1 MMPRILCLIDSL
13 GSGGA
18 QRQMTELAK
27 LLHQA
32 GYPVK
37 VVFWIHYE
45 NDHFLEDEL
54 ANNHVDF
61 AYTPS
66 MRKTSTR
73 LFELRKVLKGYS
85 PDVIISYYS
94 GISKLLCVDHLL
106 HRKNYKLIV
115 SERTITR
122 QITRSSKVKHQL
134 YRVADVIVPNST
146 TESKF
151 IKEHFPFLKDKVVAI
166 NNFVDEEKFYPIEKT
181 VADFDV
187 TNAIFVGRYNE
198 AKNIPNFLRAIAK
211 VAQTGRKFHV
221 DFFGRDIAAHCDAL
235 VDELGIKDFVSFCNQ
250 SSTIEEEY
258 RRHNLMI
265 IPSLWEGFPNVLCEA
280 MCCGLPALGSRV
292 SDIPYIMEDGGNGYV
307 FNPKDV
313 DDMAEKIIKYLDL
326 DAQTKWKMGKHS
338 EALSSARFLK
348 KSFLNQYLQLIND

>member
-1 MMPRILCLIDSL
+1 MLNILCFIDSL

-45 NDHFLEDEL
+45 SDHFLEDEL
-54 ANNHVDF
+54 ARNQVDF
-61 AYTPS
+61 AYTPTMS
-66 MRKTSTR
+66 KKETR
-73 LFELRKVLKGYS
+73 LLELRRAIKNFD
-85 PDVIISYYS
+85 PDVIISYYT
-94 GISKLLCVDHLL
+94 GISNLLCVDHLF
-106 HRKNYKLIV
+106 HRKAYKLIV
-115 SERTITR
+115 SERSITTSV
-122 QITRSSKVKHQL
+122 TRSVKLKYQL
-134 YRVADVIVPNST
+134 YRFADVIVPNST
-146 TESKF
+146 TESVF
-151 IKEHFPFLKDKVVAI
+151 IRDHFPFLKEKVVTI
-166 NNFVDEEKFYPIEKT
+166 NNYVDEGKFYPINKT
-181 VADFDV
+181 VRDYET

-211 VAQTGRKFHV
+211 VAQTGRQFHV
-221 DFFGRDIAAHCDAL
+221 DFFGRDIAEHCDDL
-235 VDELGIKDFVSFCNQ
+235 VDELNIKDFVCFYCQ

-258 RRHNLMI
+258 RKHNLMI

-292 SDIPYIMEDGGNGYV
+292 SDIPYIMEDGRNGYI

-313 DDMAEKIIKYLDL
+313 NDMAEKMMLYLDL
-326 DAQTKWKMGKHS
+326 DAQEKYEMAEYSKK
-338 EALSSARFLK
+338 LSLGIFK
-348 KSFLNQYLQLIND
+348 KKGFLNKYIEIIK

>member
-1 MMPRILCLIDSL
+1 MKRILCLIDSL

-54 ANNHVDF
+54 ALNQVDF

-73 LFELRKVLKGYS
+73 LFELRKVIKDNR
-85 PDVIISYYS
+85 PDVVISYYS

-151 IKEHFPFLKDKVVAI
+151 IKEHFPFLKDKVIAI

-181 VADFDV
+181 VGDYEN

-198 AKNIPNFLRAIAK
+198 AKNIPDFLRAIAK

-221 DFFGRDIAAHCDAL
+221 DFFGRDIAEHCDAL
-235 VDELGIKDFVSFCNQ
+235 VDELGIKDFVAPLSVNRSFWND
-250 SSTIEEEY
+250 SPI
-258 RRHNLMI
+258 
-265 IPSLWEGFPNVLCEA
+265 
-280 MCCGLPALGSRV
+280 LGSSSRAFRPDSTPLLLDQYANARPLGGICSNRCHFGRIYVKTVVFYTILKNEKYRKTVTV
-292 SDIPYIMEDGGNGYV
+292 SDNLFENRQTL
-307 FNPKDV
+307 FNP
-313 DDMAEKIIKYLDL
+313 LSP
-326 DAQTKWKMGKHS
+326 QTVLG
-338 EALSSARFLK
+338 
-348 KSFLNQYLQLIND
+348 

>member
-1 MMPRILCLIDSL
+1 MKRILCLIDSL

-27 LLHQA
+27 LLHQT

-61 AYTPS
+61 AYAPS

-73 LFELRKVLKGYS
+73 LFELRKTIKDYC
-85 PDVIISYYS
+85 PDVVISYYS

-106 HRKNYKLIV
+106 HRKAYKLIV
-115 SERTITR
+115 SERSITTS
-122 QITRSSKVKHQL
+122 ITQSIKVQHQL
-134 YRVADVIVPNST
+134 YRSADVIVPNST
-146 TESKF
+146 TESNF
-151 IKEHFPFLKDKVVAI
+151 IRNHFPFLKDKVVTI
-166 NNFVDEEKFYPIEKT
+166 NNFVDEEKFYPIEKIVEDYET
-181 VADFDV
+181 
-187 TNAIFVGRYNE
+187 TNAIFVGRYNG

-211 VAQTGRKFHV
+211 VAQTERKFHV
-221 DFFGRDIAAHCDAL
+221 DFFGRDIAEHCDAL
-235 VDELGIKDFVSFCNQ
+235 VDELGIKDFVTFCNQ

-258 RRHNLMI
+258 RKHNLMI

-292 SDIPYIMEDGGNGYV
+292 SDIPYIMEEGRNGYI

-313 DDMAEKIIKYLDL
+313 DDMAEKIILYLDL
-326 DAQTKWKMGKHS
+326 KTQERFEMAEYSKKLSLGK
-338 EALSSARFLK
+338 FK
-348 KSFLNQYLQLIND
+348 KKGFLNKYIEIIK

>member
-1 MMPRILCLIDSL
+1 MKRILCLIDSL

-54 ANNHVDF
+54 TTSNVDF

-66 MRKTSTR
+66 LRKTSTR
-73 LFELRKVLKGYS
+73 LFETRKVIKGYV
-85 PDVIISYYS
+85 PDVVISYYG

-106 HRKNYKLIV
+106 HRKAYKLIV

-134 YRVADVIVPNST
+134 YRFADVIVPNST
-146 TESKF
+146 TEANF
-151 IKEHFPFLKDKVVAI
+151 IKTHFSFLKDRVIPI
-166 NNFVDEEKFYPIEKT
+166 NNFVDEEKFYPVEKT
-181 VADFDV
+181 VTDYDT
-187 TNAIFVGRYNE
+187 TNAIFVGRFNE

-221 DFFGRDIAAHCDAL
+221 DFFGRDIAEHCD
-235 VDELGIKDFVSFCNQ
+235 VMVKELGIEEYVRFCSQ

-258 RRHNLMI
+258 RKHNLMI

-292 SDIPYIMEDGGNGYV
+292 SDIPYIMKDGKNGYI
-307 FNPKDV
+307 FNPKDA
-313 DDMAEKIIKYLDL
+313 DDIAEKIIKYLDL
-326 DAQTKWKMGKHS
+326 EAKTKRGMGKCS
-338 EALSSARFLK
+338 EELSSERFLK
-348 KSFLNQYLQLIND
+348 NSFLNKYTQLIND

>member
-1 MMPRILCLIDSL
+1 MKRILCFIDSL

-32 GYPVK
+32 GHSVK
-37 VVFWIHYE
+37 VVFWVYYD
-45 NDHFLEDEL
+45 NDYFLEDEL
-54 ANNHVDF
+54 AQNSVDF

-66 MRKTSTR
+66 LRKTSTR
-73 LFELRKVLKGYS
+73 LFETRKVIKGYA

-106 HRKNYKLIV
+106 HWKAYKLIV

-122 QITRSSKVKHQL
+122 QITISSKVKHLL
-134 YRVADVIVPNST
+134 YRFADVIVPNST
-146 TESKF
+146 TEANF
-151 IKEHFPFLKDKVVAI
+151 ITTHFSFLGNKVVTI
-166 NNFVDEEKFYPIEKT
+166 NNFVDEEKFYPGDKT
-181 VADFDV
+181 EADYET

-211 VAQTGRKFHV
+211 VAQIGREFHV
-221 DFFGRDIAAHCDAL
+221 DFFGRDIAEHCNAL
-235 VDELGIKDFVSFCNQ
+235 VEELGITEYVRFCLQ
-250 SSTIEEEY
+250 SRTIEKEY
-258 RRHNLMI
+258 RNHNLMI

-292 SDIPYIMEDGGNGYV
+292 SDIPYIMKDGENGFI

-313 DDMAEKIIKYLDL
+313 DDMADKIVKYLDL
-326 DAQTKWKMGKHS
+326 DAEEKWRMGKCS
-338 EALSSARFLK
+338 ESLSSERFLK
-348 KSFLNQYLQLIND
+348 NIFLNKYTQLIND

>member
-1 MMPRILCLIDSL
+1 MSRILCLIDSL

-54 ANNHVDF
+54 ALNQVDF

-73 LFELRKVLKGYS
+73 LFELRKALKGYS
-85 PDVIISYYS
+85 PDVVISYYS

-106 HRKNYKLIV
+106 HRKAYKLIV
-115 SERTITR
+115 SERTITTC
-122 QITRSSKVKHQL
+122 ITRSVKVKHQL
-134 YRVADVIVPNST
+134 YRFADVIVPNST
-146 TESKF
+146 TESNF
-151 IKEHFPFLKDKVVAI
+151 IKEHFPFLKDKVVTI

-181 VADFDV
+181 VEDYNT

-198 AKNIPNFLRAIAK
+198 AKNIPDFLRAIAK
-211 VAQTGRKFHV
+211 AAQTGRKFHV
-221 DFFGRDIAAHCDAL
+221 DFFGRDIAEHCDAL

-250 SSTIEEEY
+250 SSSIEEEY
-258 RRHNLMI
+258 RKHNLMI

-292 SDIPYIMEDGGNGYV
+292 SDIPYIMEDGRNG
-307 FNPKDV
+307 FLFDPQNIEDI
-313 DDMAEKIIKYLDL
+313 AEKISQYLYLSVEEKY
-326 DAQTKWKMGKHS
+326 KMGKRS
-338 EALSSARFLK
+338 EQLSKDSFAK
-348 KSFLNQYLQLIND
+348 SSFLNKYIELFQ